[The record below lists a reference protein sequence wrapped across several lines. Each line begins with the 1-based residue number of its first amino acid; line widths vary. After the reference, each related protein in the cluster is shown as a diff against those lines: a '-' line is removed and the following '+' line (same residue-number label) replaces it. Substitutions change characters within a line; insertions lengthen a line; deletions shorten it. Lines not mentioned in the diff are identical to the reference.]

1 MEKLFYF
8 HKNCDF
14 FPNALWEMVPGMG
27 VFLILE
33 LGVYIIFRKNSS
45 VEKSIFFKEKI
56 QDAYLII

>member
-1 MEKLFYF
+1 MI
-8 HKNCDF
+8 F

-56 QDAYLII
+56 QDACLII